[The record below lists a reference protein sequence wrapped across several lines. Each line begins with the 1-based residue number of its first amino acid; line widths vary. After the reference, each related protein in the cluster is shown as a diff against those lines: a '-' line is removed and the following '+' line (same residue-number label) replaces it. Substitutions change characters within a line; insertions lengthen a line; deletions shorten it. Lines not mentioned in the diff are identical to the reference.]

1 MTLLYRILF
10 CSAYTTDEEKDLAI
24 QNRYITREIPLSQL
38 HVKNFYIFFR
48 IRQLNWVSGKNL
60 ECRIH
65 ETSAEV
71 RELVYTSIT
80 GTLNFGSRIN
90 LLNSPY

>member
-10 CSAYTTDEEKDLAI
+10 CSAYTNDEEKDLAI
-24 QNRYITREIPLSQL
+24 QNRFANRKSFNSFFNTESFRIC
-38 HVKNFYIFFR
+38 FFFR

-80 GTLNFGSRIN
+80 G
-90 LLNSPY
+90 

>member
-1 MTLLYRILF
+1 MYVCVL
-10 CSAYTTDEEKDLAI
+10 
-24 QNRYITREIPLSQL
+24 N
-38 HVKNFYIFFR
+38 R

-65 ETSAEV
+65 ETSSEV

-80 GTLNFGSRIN
+80 GLLYYYDIN
-90 LLNSPY
+90 YYKFM

>member
-1 MTLLYRILF
+1 MTIMIY
-10 CSAYTTDEEKDLAI
+10 Y
-24 QNRYITREIPLSQL
+24 
-38 HVKNFYIFFR
+38 R

-65 ETSAEV
+65 ETSSEV

-80 GTLNFGSRIN
+80 G
-90 LLNSPY
+90 LLLKKF